1 MTLALAHGYLIFSPD
16 SRLVDDA
23 LAVLD
28 KRYPALADTLAPER
42 LSRTILTLTPSSAA
56 ALFEREAG
64 AALPADQEAVF
75 RNASRAHLTPKLR
88 ALAHY
93 PAVSLT
99 LPQTLPGSTGW
110 VPVEWWFDRA
120 KGDAGSD
127 NDSPQASADQPGT
140 EGD

>member
-1 MTLALAHGYLIFSPD
+1 
-16 SRLVDDA
+16 
-23 LAVLD
+23 
-28 KRYPALADTLAPER
+28 
-42 LSRTILTLTPSSAA
+42 
-56 ALFEREAG
+56 
-64 AALPADQEAVF
+64 VF
-75 RNASRAHLTPKLR
+75 RNASRTHLTPKLR

-93 PAVSLT
+93 PPVSLT

-120 KGDAGSD
+120 KGDAGSA